1 MDTFQRIDELRREW
15 VDQYVKV
22 NPDRPELLRFK
33 DIVGRVITVN
43 YNGKAVIDFQD
54 GGWYDITAAPE
65 FLTRLNADEA
75 KAKYKNINSA
85 QPIPGK
91 AG

>member
-1 MDTFQRIDELRREW
+1 MDHFERIDQLRQEW

-22 NPDRPELLRFK
+22 NAERPELTRFK
-33 DIVGRVITVN
+33 DIVGRVVTVN
-43 YNGKAVIDFQD
+43 YNGKAMIDFQD

-65 FLTRLNADEA
+65 FLTRLPAAEA
-75 KAKYKNINSA
+75 QAKYKNVNSA
-85 QPIPGK
+85 QPNPSK

>member
-1 MDTFQRIDELRREW
+1 MDIFERIDELRKEW
-15 VDQYVKV
+15 GDQYVKV
-22 NPDRPELLRFK
+22 NPACPELGRFK
-33 DIVGRVITVN
+33 DIVGRVVTVN
-43 YNGKAVIDFQD
+43 YNGKAMIDFQD
-54 GGWYDITAAPE
+54 GGWYDITASRE
-65 FLTRLNADEA
+65 FLVVLTPEEA